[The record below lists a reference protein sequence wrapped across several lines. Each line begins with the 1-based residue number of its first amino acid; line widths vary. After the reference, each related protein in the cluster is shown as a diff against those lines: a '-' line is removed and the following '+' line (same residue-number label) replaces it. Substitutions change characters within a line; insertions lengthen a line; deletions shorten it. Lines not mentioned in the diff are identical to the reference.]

1 MTVTSPTQQLS
12 DEQWHK
18 IKDLLPKNDRQ
29 GGPWKDHRLMIE
41 QHLVGVVRRRSQVQ
55 PPGAFRLLAVGL

>member
-1 MTVTSPTQQLS
+1 
-12 DEQWHK
+12 
-18 IKDLLPKNDRQ
+18 
-29 GGPWKDHRLMIE
+29 MIE